1 MTCDSNFSQMASF
14 TKWSKN
20 YFVCFTLV
28 SRTRTFLSKYQV
40 VPDLNYLETSAHIYI
55 YIYSHYDSTGHY
67 YLVCVSWFF
76 YKRLLHKS
84 ELKIIMRFLFPSYEK
99 QHQTIQPC
107 HGQEDMNRHDH
118 PERKEDSHLPP
129 FGVVPHIFDIT
140 YPRLLEAT
148 PSTTK

>member
-1 MTCDSNFSQMASF
+1 M
-14 TKWSKN
+14 
-20 YFVCFTLV
+20 
-28 SRTRTFLSKYQV
+28 
-40 VPDLNYLETSAHIYI
+40 
-55 YIYSHYDSTGHY
+55 
-67 YLVCVSWFF
+67 
-76 YKRLLHKS
+76 
-84 ELKIIMRFLFPSYEK
+84 MRFLFPSYKK

-107 HGQEDMNRHDH
+107 HGQEDH